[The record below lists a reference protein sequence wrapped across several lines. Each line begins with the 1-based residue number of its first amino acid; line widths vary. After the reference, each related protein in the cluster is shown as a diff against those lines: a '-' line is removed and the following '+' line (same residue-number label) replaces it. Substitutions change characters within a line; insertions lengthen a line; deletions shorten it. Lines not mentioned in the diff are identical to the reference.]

1 MYPDNKANERCGGTA
16 MRWKDTDNDNGEAT
30 EKSDPYYEDDGYATF
45 KEKGL
50 KKPAILSGNPV
61 KYLYWGLGIA
71 VVAGV
76 VLLVMLLFSNLNES
90 ADLARI
96 NDLEEKIVQL
106 EQRLDK
112 YDGMD
117 EKVTRIWEQAKAF
130 EKFKTRF
137 DRSEAS
143 MSLRMDHLAM
153 SLDALQKKTDST
165 MKKVAQLEK
174 PPVAAKPSPVEKK
187 PATTVKTHT
196 VAAGDT
202 LFNISR
208 RYNLSVA
215 QLKAINKLPKGAVI
229 HVGQKLKVSASSD

>member
-1 MYPDNKANERCGGTA
+1 
-16 MRWKDTDNDNGEAT
+16 MRWKDTDNDNGAANET
-30 EKSDPYYEDDGYATF
+30 SDPYYEDDGYASF

-50 KKPAILSGNPV
+50 KKAAILSGNPV

-76 VLLVMLLFSNLNES
+76 VLLVMLLFSNFNET

-130 EKFKTRF
+130 ETFKTRF

-153 SLDALQKKTDST
+153 SLDALQKKTDNT
-165 MKKVAQLEK
+165 LKKVAQLEK
-174 PPVAAKPSPVEKK
+174 PPIAPKPPPPKK
-187 PATTVKTHT
+187 AVTTVKTHT
-196 VAAGDT
+196 VVAGDT

-208 RYNLSVA
+208 RYNLSVE

-229 HVGQKLKVSASSD
+229 HVGQKLRVSK

>member
-1 MYPDNKANERCGGTA
+1 
-16 MRWKDTDNDNGEAT
+16 MRWKDTDNDNGADT
-30 EKSDPYYEDDGYATF
+30 EKSDPYYEDDGYASF

-50 KKPAILSGNPV
+50 KKSAILSGNPV

-90 ADLARI
+90 ADLTRI
-96 NDLEEKIVQL
+96 NDLEEKVVQL

-153 SLDALQKKTDST
+153 SLDALQKKTDNT
-165 MKKVAQLEK
+165 LKKVAQLEK
-174 PPVAAKPSPVEKK
+174 PPIAPKPTPAKQ
-187 PATTVKTHT
+187 PATVKTHT
-196 VAAGDT
+196 VVAGDT

-208 RYNLSVA
+208 RYNLSVE

-229 HVGQKLKVSASSD
+229 HIGQKLKVSPSSE